1 MGLDI
6 IQDNSDTK
14 EQFDAKRS
22 DPVSDDDDDDIVESD
37 IELDDADVLEPD
49 NDPPQKVT
57 VFPFFFFFFY
67 LCK

>member
-6 IQDNSDTK
+6 MQDNSDTK
-14 EQFDAKRS
+14 EQFDVRRS
-22 DPVSDDDDDDIVESD
+22 DPVSDDDDDIVESD

-57 VFPFFFFFFY
+57 VFP
-67 LCK
+67 